1 MGAEML
7 ATVRTI
13 LLEQW
18 DPIGIRDVPAARD
31 EYDRY
36 APGIV
41 RSLRGRTTVAGMA
54 AQLLEI
60 ETEQMGLAADRERAE
75 RVART
80 LLRLV
85 DR

>member
-1 MGAEML
+1 MSAAML
-7 ATVRTI
+7 ATVKTI
-13 LLEQW
+13 LREQW
-18 DPIGIRDVPAARD
+18 DPIGVGDVPEARD

-41 RSLRGRTTVAGMA
+41 RSLGERPTVAGIA

-60 ETEQMGLAADRERAE
+60 ETEQMGLEANRGRAE

-80 LLRLV
+80 LLQLA